1 MKIYISNYRNHW
13 LSPYTILKKI
23 FFWQPWAREDS
34 PPYPEWVERW
44 ADRIEFISQ
53 GIKWVL
59 DRVHPRVRYVRIDR
73 YDTWSMDATLA
84 IIILPMLKRL
94 REDKHGSPLTDPL
107 DCPEELY
114 PSEEAGPKNGYT
126 DSTLHERWS
135 WILDEIIWA
144 FEHLHPD
151 NDWEDKFHT
160 DKGFDREGYQAVED
174 RIANGLR
181 LFAKYYRGM
190 WD

>member
-1 MKIYISNYRNHW
+1 MKIFISNYRNHW
-13 LSPYTILKKI
+13 ISPYTIMERI
-23 FFWQPWAREDS
+23 FFWCDWAREDG

-44 ADRIEFISQ
+44 CDRIEFIPK
-53 GIKWVL
+53 GIQWVL
-59 DRVHPRVRYVRIDR
+59 DRVHPRIRYVQIDR
-73 YDTWSMDATLA
+73 YDTWSMDSTLA
-84 IIILPMLKRL
+84 IIILPMLKQL
-94 REDKHGSPLTDPL
+94 QVDKHGSPLSDPI
-107 DCPEELY
+107 DCPEELW
-114 PSEEAGPKNGYT
+114 PSEESGPNNGYT
-126 DSTLHERWS
+126 DNTVHERWS
-135 WILDEIIWA
+135 WILSELIWT

-160 DKGFDREGYQAVED
+160 DKGFDREGYQEVED

>member
-1 MKIYISNYRNHW
+1 MRIYISNYRNHW
-13 LSPYTILKKI
+13 ISPYTIMERV
-23 FFWQPWAREDS
+23 FFWCDWAREDS
-34 PPYPEWVERW
+34 PSYPEWVERW
-44 ADRIEFISQ
+44 TDRIEFISI

-59 DRVHPRVRYVRIDR
+59 DRVHPKIQYVRIDR

-84 IIILPMLKRL
+84 IIILPMLKQL
-94 REDKHGSPLTDPL
+94 RADKHGSPLSDPE

-114 PSEEAGPKNGYT
+114 PSEEAGPNNGYT
-126 DSTLHERWS
+126 DSTIHERWG
-135 WILDEIIWA
+135 WILDEIIWT
-144 FEHLHPD
+144 FEQLHPD
-151 NDWEDKFHT
+151 SDWEDKFHT
-160 DKGFDREGYQAVED
+160 DKGFDREGYQEVDE

>member
-13 LSPYTILKKI
+13 VSPYTIMERV
-23 FFWQPWAREDS
+23 FFWCDWAREDG

-44 ADRIEFISQ
+44 SDRIEFISK

-59 DRVHPRVRYVRIDR
+59 DRVHPRIRYVKIDR
-73 YDTWSMDATLA
+73 YDTWSMDSTLA

-94 REDKHGSPLTDPL
+94 REDKHGSPLTDPV
-107 DCPEELY
+107 DCPEELW
-114 PSEEAGPKNGYT
+114 PSEEANPNNGYT

-135 WILDEIIWA
+135 WILDEMIWT

-151 NDWEDKFHT
+151 NDWEDAFHT
-160 DKGFDREGYQAVED
+160 DKGFDREGYQEVED